1 LKEKYGLL
9 SYHPF
14 SRRIVFI
21 ILLIVANVAI
31 HPAAFGEETG
41 NGMINIE
48 KAVICEAVQN
58 LKPVHP
64 AIAFSIKIGKVL
76 CYTEFS
82 EISQET
88 FVFHRWYRR
97 DELVTEK
104 KLVLKP
110 PQWSTYS
117 SIQLRESDKGP
128 WRVNIV
134 NVHDQTMKILRF
146 SVTE

>member
-1 LKEKYGLL
+1 MRQKFEL
-9 SYHPF
+9 F
-14 SRRIVFI
+14 SDHGFFRKTVCIVLFI
-21 ILLIVANVAI
+21 IADLAI
-31 HPAAFGEETG
+31 HPAAFGDESK
-41 NGMINIE
+41 NAMISIGR
-48 KAVICEAVQN
+48 AVICEAIQE
-58 LKPVHP
+58 LEPVNP
-64 AIAFSIKIGKVL
+64 AIAFSINIGKVL

-82 EISQET
+82 GIAQET

-117 SIQLRESDKGP
+117 SIQLREADKGP

-134 NVHDQTMKILRF
+134 NAHDQTMKILRF